1 MKEET
6 LPTLSEA
13 IKTIG
18 VFATSLACGCSQRA
32 VYKWIEKGS
41 LPRTDFTG
49 ETNYA
54 EQIAS
59 ASHGKYSTEL
69 IKKISRPQKTTDLI
83 SQ

>member
-1 MKEET
+1 MKEEA

-13 IKTIG
+13 IKNIG
-18 VFATSLACGCSQRA
+18 VLATSLACGCSQRA

-54 EQIAS
+54 EKIAN
-59 ASHGKYSTEL
+59 ASHGKYSPAL
-69 IKKISRPQKTTDLI
+69 IKTISRPQKSTD
-83 SQ
+83 SAA

>member
-1 MKEET
+1 MKEEI

-13 IKTIG
+13 IKNIG
-18 VFATSLACGCSQRA
+18 VLATSLACGCTQRA

-54 EQIAS
+54 ERIAN
-59 ASHGKYSTEL
+59 ASNGKYSHAV
-69 IKKISRPQKTTDLI
+69 IKKISCPQKSTD
-83 SQ
+83 SVE